1 MEITKQELSII
12 KSLIT
17 AAVSMAE
24 THSPNGNEPIW
35 AHIEDAQDVWA
46 HIDCGNF
53 HNVPDG
59 NPTSKPTQT
68 EPTP

>member
-35 AHIEDAQDVWA
+35 AHI
-46 HIDCGNF
+46 DCGNF

-59 NPTSKPTQT
+59 NPTSKPTKT
-68 EPTP
+68 ENKMTEYEKAITAD